1 MYPFRAMV
9 FSRYTSSSGNA
20 GSYGACFFKNPPYG
34 SPQWLD
40 QSRCHRQRS
49 RAPFSP
55 PLQHLLF
62 VDFRMMA
69 ILTGVRWYL
78 IVALICLSLII
89 SDVEYF
95 FHVSVGYLYVF
106 FGETSTQIFCPFF
119 DWIICFSPWAF
130 LIFTELPA
138 LFLETG
144 FVLDSYIVT
153 LLFTSFGQNV
163 LSFCFLPSSGS
174 RSENREMITS

>member
-1 MYPFRAMV
+1 MAVTNLHSHQQCKRVPL
-9 FSRYTSSSGNA
+9 
-20 GSYGACFFKNPPYG
+20 
-34 SPQWLD
+34 SP
-40 QSRCHRQRS
+40 H
-49 RAPFSP
+49 
-55 PLQHLLF
+55 PLPHLF
-62 VDFRMMA
+62 VDFLMMA

-78 IVALICLSLII
+78 IVALICLSPII
-89 SDVEYF
+89 SDVEHF

-144 FVLDSYIVT
+144 FVLDSYILT
-153 LLFTSFGQNV
+153 LLFTSFGQTV

>member
-78 IVALICLSLII
+78 ILVLICISLII
-89 SDVEYF
+89 NDVEHLFMCFLAVCVSSLEKCLYRPARF
-95 FHVSVGYLYVF
+95 FWLGGLF
-106 FGETSTQIFCPFF
+106 FLWHWAMWDVRKFWRLIPCWSHRLQIFSPILRVLCTV
-119 DWIICFSPWAF
+119 FSVCLLMDTWVASVF
-130 LIFTELPA
+130 
-138 LFLETG
+138 
-144 FVLDSYIVT
+144 SY
-153 LLFTSFGQNV
+153 
-163 LSFCFLPSSGS
+163 CK
-174 RSENREMITS
+174 